1 MNIIDGLTAFKKRM
15 KLNNKQ
21 LAQIMKC
28 SDSAVSLYLSGDSGM
43 SLEKLALLLKNGMSL
58 EEAFGADVAE
68 AIVANLHRNGGAEAD
83 PLSIVADGLQ
93 QILDIV
99 KKRIETERKAN
110 GFLNETELEANENQ
124 TLL

>member
-1 MNIIDGLTAFKKRM
+1 MNIIDGIAAFKTRM

-43 SLEKLALLLKNGMSL
+43 SLEKMALLLKAGMKL
-58 EEAFGADVAE
+58 EEAFGDDVAE
-68 AIVANLHRNGGAEAD
+68 AIIANLRKNQQAD
-83 PLSIVADGLQ
+83 VDPMSIVAEGLQ
-93 QILDIV
+93 QILDTL
-99 KKRIETERKAN
+99 KKRIETEQKAN
-110 GFLNETELEANENQ
+110 RFLNETEQKANVNR